1 MLNVLTDELLVEQT
15 NATASDAVRKRGRP
29 SNSSRAGLVRDPRVG
44 GGVPKS
50 DATNGT
56 ANCNH
61 RDTNCQHGDSNY
73 GYEGG
78 SGAEVGTISCATATL
93 LTATKHAKK
102 EAKNGHGQ
110 SASGEEAS
118 HEDNCKRA
126 KHEPTDADKLYAI
139 QFGET
144 AAEAD
149 NKRVKYT
156 LAELDKFLA
165 AQGASGLPSGF
176 KEGGYADDE
185 RDKLCRQHK

>member
-61 RDTNCQHGDSNY
+61 GDTNCQHGISNF

-78 SGAEVGTISCATATL
+78 SGAEVGTISCATANL
-93 LTATKHAKK
+93 VNATKRAKK
-102 EAKNGHGQ
+102 ESKSCHVQGADN
-110 SASGEEAS
+110 EEAS
-118 HEDNCKRA
+118 HEENCTGD
-126 KHEPTDADKLYAI
+126 KHEPNDADKLYAA
-139 QFGET
+139 QFGESG
-144 AAEAD
+144 AEAD

-176 KEGGYADDE
+176 NEGGYADDE
-185 RDKLCRQHK
+185 RDKLSRQRK